1 MAKNGHQIWQMA
13 EVDLLENIHNGS
25 ADGST
30 LVFTA
35 GMSSWTAVAEIP
47 QLATRTDARH
57 PPAPPLPP
65 GRTAYEID
73 FAIEGTET
81 QYVEVE
87 LDPGESAV
95 AEAGAMMYMTGGIGM
110 ETIFGDG
117 GTQQQSGVMNKLL
130 TGESLFMTVLA
141 TTVPA
146 SSRWRSRRP
155 TQARFSRWSCRSSRA
170 SSSVKKTPSYAPRR
184 GYPSASPSR
193 KRSAWD
199 CSVAKGSSCNVSRAT
214 ASPSCTRV
222 HRPSRGSASWGGL
235 AR

>member
-1 MAKNGHQIWQMA
+1 MAKDGRQIWQMA

-35 GMSSWTAVAEIP
+35 GMFSWTAVAEIP

-73 FAIEGTET
+73 FAIEDTEM

-130 TGESLFMTVLA
+130 TGESLFMTV
-141 TTVPA
+141 
-146 SSRWRSRRP
+146 
-155 TQARFSRWSCRSSRA
+155 
-170 SSSVKKTPSYAPRR
+170 
-184 GYPSASPSR
+184 
-193 KRSAWD
+193 
-199 CSVAKGSSCNVSRAT
+199 
-214 ASPSCTRV
+214 
-222 HRPSRGSASWGGL
+222 
-235 AR
+235 